1 MNEQSMN
8 AQSMLSRS
16 GRTDPAG
23 KLTARIDVPISE
35 DLHDAVA
42 ALATVHGLS
51 KAEWARAII
60 EEAVFGRL
68 QVLRRLT
75 VGTGAGQ
82 SDESRT

>member
-1 MNEQSMN
+1 MMQMHESP
-8 AQSMLSRS
+8 SMLSRS
-16 GRTDPAG
+16 GKTSPDG
-23 KLTARIDVPISE
+23 KLNCRIDVPVSE
-35 DLHDAVA
+35 ELHDAVA

-51 KAEWARAII
+51 KAEWVRAII

-75 VGTGAGQ
+75 AGAGAGQ